1 MKKKLLSVVLATAMA
16 LSVCACGN
24 EPQASVSTEETKV
37 ATSEVVSSEV
47 VSSEVVEEALYPI
60 VDEPITIKGLVV
72 DGNVET
78 RKDRLV
84 WNKVSEITG
93 IILIRPIYPY
103 CLDMPFLTEKPRH
116 SFPRKAQILPS
127 MSALRRWS

>member
-60 VDEPITIKGLVV
+60 VDEPITIKVKSFFNFGA
-72 DGNVET
+72 T
-78 RKDRLV
+78 RNDTSSIISTINTV
-84 WNKVSEITG
+84 FSCNCSFSTG
-93 IILIRPIYPY
+93 
-103 CLDMPFLTEKPRH
+103 H
-116 SFPRKAQILPS
+116 S
-127 MSALRRWS
+127 